1 MRRYHTERG
10 SRTTIFL
17 QPVDDPRQYGLVE
30 TDATGRLGRFRE
42 KPPAD
47 AEITTDTVNAGIYL
61 IETALLGRIPA
72 DRPSSIE
79 REFFPALIADG
90 VPSYGWCVPAY
101 WRGRGDPRAPRRA
114 PVGPPGGR
122 APHAL
127 PPPGPGGAGGRGG
140 G

>member
-42 KPPAD
+42 KPAAD

-61 IETALLGRIPA
+61 IETALLRRIPA
-72 DRPSSIE
+72 DPPSSIE
-79 REFFPALIADG
+79 RELFPARIADG
-90 VPSYGWCVPAY
+90 VPSYGWA
-101 WRGRGDPRAPRRA
+101 
-114 PVGPPGGR
+114 PPGHRRDTGR
-122 APHAL
+122 
-127 PPPGPGGAGGRGG
+127 
-140 G
+140 